1 MNENANQINR
11 IAKLFDSLSDSYDS
25 VGVDFFQP
33 IASGLVQAL
42 KPSLGESWLD
52 IGCGRGAIAES
63 AATILGSSGKLVGFD
78 ISARMIENAQA
89 MADRK
94 NLKNVDFIVDD
105 AQSPEKIDG
114 EFDVISSCLVLFFL
128 PDPLSALQNWRPF
141 LKGSGRIGVTTFGKN
156 DSRWMEIDQLFETYL
171 PPKTLDARTTGVQ
184 GSFSSDLG
192 MESLLLAAGYHDVST
207 VTNLLPVKFKTIEKW
222 YEFSWSTG
230 QRSAW
235 LQVPEEER
243 PALRA
248 KAEEYL
254 LDYLEDDGSVV
265 FHQEIRHTL
274 AKK

>member
-1 MNENANQINR
+1 MNENTSQISR
-11 IAKLFDSLSDSYDS
+11 IAKLFDSLSDTYDS

-42 KPSLGESWLD
+42 KPSPGESWLD

-63 AATILGSSGKLVGFD
+63 VATTLGSSGKLVGFD
-78 ISARMIENAQA
+78 ISAKMIENAKA
-89 MADRK
+89 MADRE
-94 NLKNVDFIVDD
+94 NLGNVDFIVDD

-156 DSRWMEIDQLFETYL
+156 DPRWMEIDQLFDAYL
-171 PPKTLDARTTGVQ
+171 PPKTLDARTSGVQ

-192 MESLLLAAGYHDVST
+192 METLLLAAGYHDVMT
-207 VTNLLPVKFKTIEKW
+207 VNNLLPVKFKTIEKW

-254 LDYLEDDGSVV
+254 MNYLEDDGSVI

-274 AKK
+274 AQK